1 MENLKRNEAMAY
13 HVLPPYGLINDPN
26 GLIHFKGLTHV
37 FFQWNPHNNDHT
49 YKAWGHAVTKD
60 LVHFDYLEPAL
71 LPEED
76 YEKNGCYSGSA
87 IEHEGLLYLFY
98 TGNLKDAEGNRESS
112 QCVAVSEDGFYFEK
126 KGPVIKEI
134 PGYTAHVRDPKIFKE
149 NDTFYMVLG
158 AQRVDLTGD
167 TILFKSSDLF
177 NWTFVGSLIDE
188 KLDFGY
194 MWECPDLIHF
204 NEKSAFIFSPQGL
217 EPNGEKY
224 RNIYQTGYLTGDFQD
239 ETFRP
244 DDLSFREMD
253 LGFEFYAPQSFDY
266 KDGRT
271 LLLGWMGI
279 MDPDLEKSL
288 PTIEN
293 NWAHHLT
300 LFRELSLNES
310 GNLIQKPVRELEAYR
325 VSLDECKGYAHEKA
339 YEEPLE
345 IRVTFEKT
353 PADFSLRYGK
363 NLVLT
368 YDLKENSFT
377 VEREN
382 WETKTLEYRKATLNR
397 NLKDVQ
403 IYLDHT
409 SMEIFLNEGEEVFSL
424 RYFEAE
430 GKKDMLI
437 HSNEE
442 MIIHIDNLEV

>member
-1 MENLKRNEAMAY
+1 M
-13 HVLPPYGLINDPN
+13 
-26 GLIHFKGLTHV
+26 
-37 FFQWNPHNNDHT
+37 
-49 YKAWGHAVTKD
+49 
-60 LVHFDYLEPAL
+60 
-71 LPEED
+71 
-76 YEKNGCYSGSA
+76 
-87 IEHEGLLYLFY
+87 
-98 TGNLKDAEGNRESS
+98 
-112 QCVAVSEDGFYFEK
+112 
-126 KGPVIKEI
+126 
-134 PGYTAHVRDPKIFKE
+134 
-149 NDTFYMVLG
+149 
-158 AQRVDLTGD
+158 
-167 TILFKSSDLF
+167 
-177 NWTFVGSLIDE
+177 
-188 KLDFGY
+188 
-194 MWECPDLIHF
+194 
-204 NEKSAFIFSPQGL
+204 
-217 EPNGEKY
+217 
-224 RNIYQTGYLTGDFQD
+224 
-239 ETFRP
+239 
-244 DDLSFREMD
+244 
-253 LGFEFYAPQSFDY
+253 
-266 KDGRT
+266 
-271 LLLGWMGI
+271 GWMGI